1 MLKPKKIPVPSAL
14 KVQYLLLLLLAP
26 VPIVLRVQ
34 YLLLMVLAPVPI
46 ALKVQYLLLRLLAPV
61 PIALPEKNKLAK
73 LKARVSIATLVKYRT
88 MVTPLVSIALRVKRR
103 VLHFRHVLIVRLE
116 KRVTLELTVLNRV
129 LLVQLRP
136 AVPPRV
142 PIVLLVQHRLKA
154 GLQTQNLVVPIA
166 LRVKLRDRLPYAPI
180 VLSEKRV
187 PLELTALRRA
197 LLVKRHP
204 MVPPHVPFVL
214 PVQSRLQS
222 QQMVV
227 PIALGMHFLCFHSLH
242 APTAQRPRVPPSL
255 LPGTLLPVPPLQQQ
269 ELQLHSILLLQNATP
284 VHFLL
289 LVVWIPPIRVHFVTL
304 STMLLL
310 EQRTRVRPRPIKSL
324 LERMELLRSTNVL
337 RVIIGSRL

>member
-1 MLKPKKIPVPSAL
+1 VRAPV
-14 KVQYLLLLLLAP
+14 LLAVP
-26 VPIVLRVQ
+26 VKVTTLSLPAVKIVLLVKPVLMELVPIVLRVQ
-34 YLLLMVLAPVPI
+34 CLLL
-46 ALKVQYLLLRLLAPV
+46 LLLLPPA
-61 PIALPEKNKLAK
+61 PIALPENNSPPVDKPAVTIVVLE
-73 LKARVSIATLVKYRT
+73 KYRT

-103 VLHFRHVLIVRLE
+103 VMNLKHVSIVRSE

-166 LRVKLRDRLPYAPI
+166 LRVKLRDTLRLIHFPYAPI

-187 PLELTALRRA
+187 QLELTALRRA

-204 MVPPHVPFVL
+204 MVPPPVPFVL

-222 QQMVV
+222 QQMAV
-227 PIALGMHFLCFHSLH
+227 PIALRMHFLCFHSLH
-242 APTAQRPRVPPSL
+242 APTAQCPRVPPSL

-269 ELQLHSILLLQNATP
+269 ELQLQSILLLQNATP

-289 LVVWIPPIRVHFVTL
+289 LVVWTLPIRVHFVTL

-310 EQRTRVRPRPIKSL
+310 EQRTRVRPRPIISL

-337 RVIIGSRL
+337 RVIIGSRR